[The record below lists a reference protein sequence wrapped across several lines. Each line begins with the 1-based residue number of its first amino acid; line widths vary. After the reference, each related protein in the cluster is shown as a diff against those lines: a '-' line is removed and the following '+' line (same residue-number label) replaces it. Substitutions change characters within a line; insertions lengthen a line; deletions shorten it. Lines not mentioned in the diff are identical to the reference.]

1 MMQRLANLFS
11 SLLPL
16 LRSRYA
22 VFLLFLFGYTAVME
36 QLGGF
41 PSLLPAWRL
50 EIPLLLFL
58 YYFGNKITK
67 KSRWQPLIVAVP
79 IVLIYAIF
87 DLYRLQLGRMPR
99 IVELTELPELFAIM
113 PLWLKAV
120 VIGTWDIPL
129 LVFLW
134 HVRWQA
140 PVPIALGIVPFLGLA
155 AAVEYAPAPFMTAFE
170 ATQKEVVHY
179 SDVISAGNNGRI
191 GMALYNEAQR
201 RVMLEKTAHYRDNP
215 FYLRDKDQ
223 VVAKIKKQRL
233 KRNVHLVVLE
243 SFLDPELL
251 LAAKFSR
258 RPTHPDF
265 EKIFKRKGSLS
276 HSPVFGGATGQAE
289 FELLCGVPALREVSG
304 VEFNVFTGAKTAC
317 LPNLLSEAGYHTMA
331 TNGYRP
337 EFFNSINAYAGIG
350 FEKSYYPSEYA
361 PTQDTYLIRGDVT
374 DEEYMFD
381 GDLLRQNLKFVTS
394 WLKEHPQTPL
404 LNYVLTMYGHTPN
417 GLNTAKRPEIIEVSG
432 GPEDDHLQRAVNQYY
447 YRTQALAAFVKEL
460 VRIDPKSLIILVS
473 DHLPPLERGP
483 NTYEGYNYLGQQEE
497 FLYLNR
503 IYFVENGRSVEYNT
517 IHHYEV
523 PNIILNYVSRS
534 AKGRNG
540 TVDLPAYQKAYLT
553 IMAQAMNIK
562 KILPVPNPNPAAT
575 ETAPLPEQKD
585 HAAKPPLSF

>member
-1 MMQRLANLFS
+1 MTKRFPDLCR
-11 SLLPL
+11 SLRPL
-16 LRSRYA
+16 LISRYT
-22 VFLLFLFGYTAVME
+22 VFLLFLLGYTAVME

-50 EIPLLLFL
+50 EIPLLLAL
-58 YYFGNKITK
+58 YFFGNTITR

-87 DLYRLQLGRMPR
+87 DFYLLQLGRMPR
-99 IVELTELPELFAIM
+99 IIEVMELPELFAIM
-113 PLWLKAV
+113 PPWLKVLAV
-120 VIGTWDIPL
+120 LLYGAPPL
-129 LVFLW
+129 LFLW
-134 HVRWQA
+134 AVRWQA
-140 PVPIALGIVPFLGLA
+140 PVPIAIGLLPFLGLA
-155 AAVEYAPAPFMTAFE
+155 AAVEYTPAPFMTAFE
-170 ATQKEVVHY
+170 ATQKEIVHY

-191 GMALYNEAQR
+191 SMALYNEAQR
-201 RVMLEKTAHYRDNP
+201 RVMLEKTAHYRENP
-215 FYLRDKDQ
+215 FYLLDKER
-223 VVAKIKKQRL
+223 VVAEIRKQRQA
-233 KRNVHLVVLE
+233 RNVHLIVLE

-251 LAAKFSR
+251 LGAKFSR
-258 RPTHPDF
+258 KPTHPDF
-265 EKIFKRKGSLS
+265 ARLFKHKGSFS

-289 FELLCGVPALREVSG
+289 FELLCGVPAMREVSG

-337 EFFNSINAYAGIG
+337 DFFNSINAYTGIG
-350 FEKSYYPSEYA
+350 FAKAYYPSEYA
-361 PTQDTYLIRGDVT
+361 PDQDTYLIKGDVT

-381 GDLLRQNLKFVTS
+381 GDMLQQNLKFVTS
-394 WLKEHPQTPL
+394 WLKEHPHTPMF
-404 LNYVLTMYGHTPN
+404 NYVLTMYGHTPN
-417 GLNTAKRPEIIEVSG
+417 GINTEKRPEIIKVSG
-432 GPEDDHLQRAVNQYY
+432 GPEDEQLQRAVNQYY

-473 DHLPPLERGP
+473 DHLPPLECGP
-483 NTYEGYNYLGQQEE
+483 NTYEGYNYLGQREE

-503 IYFVENGRSVEYNT
+503 IFFVENGHSVAYNT

-540 TVDLPAYQKAYLT
+540 NIDTPAYYKAYLT

-562 KILPVPNPNPAAT
+562 NLLPASAAAT
-575 ETAPLPEQKD
+575 GGTQPGTGKGKD
-585 HAAKPPLSF
+585 AKPAPAQ